1 MKNLICNKINGSVLK
16 LGSSF
21 TVWIEMKMQIMKNY
35 FLFYLAK
42 IMGQMSENSHNDLDN
57 LLLNG
62 SFLGNETNK
71 TGFYTGK

>member
-1 MKNLICNKINGSVLK
+1 
-16 LGSSF
+16 
-21 TVWIEMKMQIMKNY
+21 MKMQIMKNY